1 MKQLRVEEVRS
12 IALGWRLSLG
22 MDTMVTGVSID
33 SRTASPGD
41 VFVAIKGPN
50 FDGHDFLDQAAEA
63 GCVAALVQRETKVSP
78 ETCEKFPGG
87 VIGVADTVR
96 ALADLACHQRKGISG
111 TVVGITGSN
120 GKTTVKFMVEHIL
133 RTRYRGLTSPRSF
146 NNEIGVPL
154 TLLGT
159 DGGEDYVV
167 CELGTS
173 APGEIANLAR
183 ICEPDIAVI
192 TMISPAH
199 LEKLGSI
206 DRIAAEKSSILG
218 GLRRRG
224 LGIVNA
230 DNDLLDRSVR
240 AYDRRLVRFGR
251 SERAELRLTGYESSS
266 PGCRFELN
274 GRLWVDLPL
283 PGRHNAINALAAI
296 GVAQRFGFGQE
307 ESAEALA
314 GFAGVEMRLQT
325 IQAGPVTILND
336 AYNANP
342 ASLTAAAEVL
352 VDTPGRRRVLVAGD
366 MLELGQT
373 GPDLHEQVGR
383 DLAETSIDW
392 IVGVGE
398 LGGLLARAAGQAGSE
413 TETFQTLEEAV
424 DQLPARLS
432 AGDVVLIKGSRSM
445 GMEALAGAI
454 RRTFQMDD

>member
-63 GCVAALVQRETKVSP
+63 GCVTALVHRETKVSP

-96 ALADLACHQRKGISG
+96 ALADLACHQRKSISG

-120 GKTTVKFMVEHIL
+120 GKTTVKFMVEKIL
-133 RTRYRGLTSPRSF
+133 RSKYRGLASPRSF

-154 TLLGT
+154 TLLDT

-199 LEKLGSI
+199 LERLGSI

-230 DNDLLDRSVR
+230 DNDILDRSVR
-240 AYDRRLVRFGR
+240 AYERRLVRFGQ
-251 SERAELRLTGYESSS
+251 SERAELRLTGYESTGS
-266 PGCRFELN
+266 GCRFELN

-307 ESAEALA
+307 ESAKALA
-314 GFAGVEMRLQT
+314 DFAGVEMRLQT
-325 IQAGPVTILND
+325 IRAGEVTVLND

-342 ASLTAAAEVL
+342 ASMIAGADVL
-352 VDTPGRRRVLVAGD
+352 VDTPGKRRILVAGD
-366 MLELGQT
+366 MLELGQA

-383 DLAETSIDW
+383 DLASKPIDS
-392 IVGVGE
+392 IVGIGQ
-398 LGGLLARAAGQAGSE
+398 LGGLLARAASQAGSE
-413 TETFQTLEEAV
+413 TETFQTLDEAV
-424 DQLPARLS
+424 DQLPERLS

-454 RRTFQMDD
+454 RRTFQADD